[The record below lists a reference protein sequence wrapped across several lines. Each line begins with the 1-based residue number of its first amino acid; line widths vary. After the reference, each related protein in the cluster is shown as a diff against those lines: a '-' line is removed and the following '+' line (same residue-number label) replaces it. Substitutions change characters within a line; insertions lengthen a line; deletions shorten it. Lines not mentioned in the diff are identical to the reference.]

1 MIWDMQNPTLVG
13 QYEQHSSGLLELDSW
28 VAVND
33 LGDAM
38 ADMHSYGFTSLDANQ
53 SGMKFT
59 TGNVPM
65 GGSSRIKKGSKQM
78 VLCKIAVGK
87 AFVIHRE
94 EDAKQKLPTG
104 YNSFYLLRDGL
115 GENGD
120 VQATS
125 GYYHEYVLNN
135 TLQILPQYLVRFAF
149 SKIDFKA
156 AGPCALCE
164 KHSAA
169 VVCRACE
176 AEICA
181 SCDQEVHSANKL
193 VSRHKRTPLKL
204 KVQPESD
211 AEGSTIARARRRSST
226 PSTAILSSITVEAP
240 NNDASEDD
248 VNAVVMTQLQQGLAE
263 LSASC
268 RFHEGKS
275 VEFYCPVCELPVCVN
290 CKMLGDHSVGE
301 RGSHRLLSISD
312 AYELSL
318 RESLM
323 PDPLIESRKSV
334 IDSKLKTIS
343 RWKQELQANRDA
355 VEAAIRDQC
364 QQALQQL
371 DHETSAK
378 MQVLNGDAME
388 FQRQLH
394 QIEWA
399 EDNLDD
405 QRASS
410 HAVAFLATWNQ
421 HKMLRAE
428 QRDFPVV
435 THGPS
440 ADHVKADLHLIGRLR
455 VITGD
460 PAAFSE
466 TDTCDAGSATAAI
479 ECDSP
484 IRRRPSDSDIR
495 KKLLSMKAVVNPYQA
510 EGSPGRTASRTG
522 TFMSPRCAQFM
533 EDIKNDLLT
542 KGTVTMNSRTA
553 AFTMAAPSSQ
563 SGTPGLAS
571 IRGDA
576 TASLR
581 GFSIFSSRRQ
591 SLPLHGPPSAS
602 KQRTFR
608 GGSDAWSTMLRQELN
623 QQQQPTSSEM

>member
-1 MIWDMQNPTLVG
+1 MIWDMQNPSLVA
-13 QYEQHSSGLLELDSW
+13 QYEHHSNGLLELDSW

-38 ADMHSYGFTSLDANQ
+38 ADMHSYGFTSLNKNQ

-59 TGNVPM
+59 TGNVSI
-65 GGSSRIKKGSKQM
+65 GDSSGISKGSKQM

-104 YNSFYLLRDGL
+104 YNSFYLLRDGSAEV
-115 GENGD
+115 GNSD
-120 VQATS
+120 VVRSTS
-125 GYYHEYVLNN
+125 GYYHEYILTN

-149 SKIDFKA
+149 SKIDSKA
-156 AGPCALCE
+156 AGLCALCE
-164 KHSAA
+164 KHSAV

-176 AEICA
+176 AEICS

-193 VSRHKRTPLKL
+193 VSRHKRTPLRPN
-204 KVQPESD
+204 VQPEING
-211 AEGSTIARARRRSST
+211 EGTSLPRARRRSST
-226 PSTAILSSITVEAP
+226 PSAASLSPISGDAP
-240 NNDASEDD
+240 NNDLLEDD
-248 VNAVVMTQLQQGLAE
+248 LNAVVTSQLQQGLAE

-275 VEFYCPVCELPVCVN
+275 VEFYCTVCELPVCVN

-301 RGSHRLLSISD
+301 KGSHRLLSISD

-318 RESLM
+318 RDSLK

-334 IDSKLKTIS
+334 INSKLKTIA
-343 RWKQELQANRDA
+343 RWKQELTTNRDQ
-355 VEAAIRDQC
+355 VEAAIREQC
-364 QQALQQL
+364 QQTLRQL

-378 MQVLNGDAME
+378 MQVLNGDALE

-405 QRASS
+405 QRASA
-410 HAVAFLATWNQ
+410 HAVTFLMTWNQ

-428 QRDFPVV
+428 QRDFP
-435 THGPS
+435 TMNHGPS

-460 PAAFSE
+460 PAAF
-466 TDTCDAGSATAAI
+466 TDTESCDGAVATAST
-479 ECDSP
+479 CDSP
-484 IRRRPSDSDIR
+484 IGRRPSDSDIR
-495 KKLLSMKAVVNPYQA
+495 NKLLSMKAVVNPYQI
-510 EGSPGRTASRTG
+510 EGSPGRTASQTG
-522 TFMSPRCAQFM
+522 TFMSPKCAQFM

-542 KGTVTMNSRTA
+542 KGTVAVNSRTA
-553 AFTMAAPSSQ
+553 AFTMAPSSQ
-563 SGTPGLAS
+563 PSLAS
-571 IRGDA
+571 PRSIRNDA

-581 GFSIFSSRRQ
+581 GFPIHSTRRK
-591 SLPLHGPPSAS
+591 SAPLHGSRSAS
-602 KQRTFR
+602 KQRTFM
-608 GGSDAWSTMLRQELN
+608 GSDTWSTLLRQELN
-623 QQQQPTSSEM
+623 HHQPADKAM